1 MTTSLPG
8 RALDSADAVTFAALQ
23 MRQDRLRL
31 LQERIDLLTDRGIA
45 TAHLLGL
52 VAEHQAQKAA
62 FEADLK
68 ESEAD
73 GVTCQKADGHL
84 TFDMRGSRRHG
95 A

>member
-23 MRQDRLRL
+23 MRQEHLRL
-31 LQERIDLLTDRGIA
+31 LQERIDLLKERGIA
-45 TAHLLGL
+45 TAHVIRL

-73 GVTCQKADGHL
+73 AVTCQKAA
-84 TFDMRGSRRHG
+84 RSPNV
-95 A
+95 